1 MRIKPCVVLLSGRSL
16 SACAGT
22 TPLLLAVG
30 ASALLSGCGSVNPRP
45 AFADV
50 EESISDRTGHHPVWA
65 RTPAEGQQAEQSVSE
80 LLKDELT
87 VEAAVRIAL
96 ANNRSLQATFEEIG
110 VSQSDLAQAGL
121 VKNPELDGF
130 LRFPKGLPP
139 GTNVELGLVQDVLD
153 ILTMPL
159 RKKIGTAQ
167 LEQTKLRVGND
178 VLGLIAE
185 VKTAYFTLQAAQQ
198 LVTRLELIMDVNR
211 AAAEFARKQ
220 HEAGTMNDLDFAT
233 HRATYDQSK
242 VDVAIE
248 ATQVRAARERLNRL
262 LGLWGSNAGGKIAK
276 ELPEIP
282 DDDIPLEG
290 LESLAIDR
298 RLDVAAARWGV
309 DVVGRALALKRRT
322 RYFPVGLNVG
332 VQTEKDSG
340 GQRVTGPSLALQLP
354 IFDTG
359 KASIARL
366 EAQHRQAQ
374 RQLEAL
380 AINARSEVR
389 EARDLV
395 SATRGLARY
404 YGTVLLPER
413 VEILDL
419 TLKHHNMMLKGTYDL
434 LLAKQSEVATERAYI
449 GAWRDY
455 WIARTQLER
464 AVGGRLD
471 ARAEPLALSSE
482 GGRR

>member
-1 MRIKPCVVLLSGRSL
+1 MKR
-16 SACAGT
+16 
-22 TPLLLAVG
+22 LLLAVG
-30 ASALLSGCGSVNPRP
+30 ASAVLSGCASVNPRP
-45 AFADV
+45 AFTDV
-50 EESISDRTGHHPVWA
+50 ETSVSDRTGHHPTWA
-65 RTPAEGQQAEQSVSE
+65 RTPTEGQQTEQSVRE

-96 ANNRSLQATFEEIG
+96 ANNPSLQATFEEIG
-110 VSQSDLAQAGL
+110 VAQADLAQAGL
-121 VKNPELDGF
+121 VKNPEFDGF
-130 LRFPKGLPP
+130 LRFPKGLPS
-139 GTNVELGLVQDVLD
+139 GNNVELGLLQDVLD

-159 RKKIGTAQ
+159 RKKIGSAQ
-167 LEQTKLRVGND
+167 LEQTKLRVGSG
-178 VLGLIAE
+178 VLALIAE

-198 LVTRLELIMDVNR
+198 LVTRLELIMEVNR
-211 AAAEFARKQ
+211 AAAEFAQKQ
-220 HEAGTMNDLDFAT
+220 HEAGTLNDLDLAT
-233 HRATYDQSK
+233 HRATYDQAK

-248 ATQVRAARERLNRL
+248 STQVRADRERLNRL
-262 LGLWGSNAGGKIAK
+262 LGLWGSDTSWKIAK
-276 ELPEIP
+276 QLPEIA

-290 LESLAIDR
+290 LESLAISQ
-298 RLDVAAARWGV
+298 RLDVAAARWRV
-309 DVVGRALALKRRT
+309 DVVGRALALKRGT
-322 RYFPVGLNVG
+322 RYFPVGIDVG
-332 VQTEKDSG
+332 VQTERDSS

-366 EAQHRQAQ
+366 EAQHRQVQ

-389 EARDLV
+389 EGRDLV
-395 SATRGLARY
+395 LATRGLARY
-404 YGTVLLPER
+404 YGRVLLPER
-413 VEILDL
+413 VQILDL

-449 GAWRDY
+449 EAWRDY

-471 ARAEPLALSSE
+471 AGVQPPAVSNE
-482 GGRR
+482 GGSR